1 MAAHGSAFP
10 IAKLAL
16 NNSVPPILMAS
27 LRMGLVLIIL
37 IPFWRFRIP
46 NKKYFL
52 PLLAFSISMGVMV
65 YVFMN
70 LSLYHSS
77 IISPII
83 VGSQFSPIKSL
94 ATLPMA
100 LSIVGVAIFAIF
112 AAKLMS
118 IIGRRAGFIFA
129 SVGSSLAALMAAYSI
144 IIESFLLFNLGCFL
158 LGAGVAFSHQ
168 YRFAAVETVSKD
180 MAPKA
185 ISIILLAGIGS
196 AFIGPNLANISK
208 EIIPEHLYAGSYI
221 ALAILTLS
229 STIFLLF
236 YKDNHKPNNFV
247 KKDTRSY
254 FELISQPRFLQALI
268 ASAFAYA
275 VMSFLMT
282 ATPISMHVMEKISLS
297 KTGLV
302 IQLHIA
308 AMFLPSLIT
317 GNLIK
322 KFGHSKIMY
331 AGVVL
336 FSITILT
343 SLFEQNFVNYLTA
356 LVFLGFGW
364 NFLFISGTS
373 LLVLTYKEDEKF
385 KAQGFNDLIVYSI
398 QAVASLSAGIFLNL
412 TSWKTM
418 NLICIIFL
426 IIIVISTLRADFKEK
441 K

>member
-1 MAAHGSAFP
+1 MGHVHG
-10 IAKLAL
+10 
-16 NNSVPPILMAS
+16 
-27 LRMGLVLIIL
+27 RQ
-37 IPFWRFRIP
+37 
-46 NKKYFL
+46 
-52 PLLAFSISMGVMV
+52 V
-65 YVFMN
+65 YVLMN
-70 LSLYHSS
+70 KNLWLLILSQIFAFTAAPVTVFLSG
-77 IISPII
+77 II
-83 VGSQFSPIKSL
+83 GSQFSPIKSL

-100 LSIVGVAIFAIF
+100 LSIVGTAIFAIF

-129 SVGSSLAALMAAYSI
+129 SIGSSITSLVAAYSI
-144 IIESFLLFNLGCFL
+144 VIESFILFNLSCFL
-158 LGAGVAFSHQ
+158 IGAGVAFSHQ
-168 YRFAAVETVSKD
+168 YRFAAVETVD
-180 MAPKA
+180 REMAPKA

-208 EIIPEHLYAGSYI
+208 EIIPQHLYVGSYI
-221 ALAILTLS
+221 ALAALTLT

-236 YKDNHKPNNFV
+236 YKDDHKKNNIIQ
-247 KKDTRSY
+247 KSSRSY

-282 ATPISMHVMEKISLS
+282 ATPISMHVMEKISLT
-297 KTGLV
+297 KTGFV

-331 AGVVL
+331 AGVLL
-336 FSITILT
+336 FSVTILL
-343 SLFEQNFVNYLTA
+343 SLFEQNFSNYLIA
-356 LVFLGFGW
+356 LIFLGLGW

-373 LLVLTYKEDEKF
+373 LLVLSYREEEKF
-385 KAQGFNDLIVYSI
+385 KAQGFNDLIVYTV
-398 QAVASLSAGIFLNL
+398 QAIASLSAGIFITL

-418 NLICIIFL
+418 NLVCIIFL
-426 IIIVISTLRADFKEK
+426 VIIVISTLRADFKEGK
-441 K
+441 

>member
-1 MAAHGSAFP
+1 MNKNLWLLILSQIFAFTAAPVTVFLSG
-10 IAKLAL
+10 
-16 NNSVPPILMAS
+16 
-27 LRMGLVLIIL
+27 IIG
-37 IPFWRFRIP
+37 
-46 NKKYFL
+46 Y
-52 PLLAFSISMGVMV
+52 
-65 YVFMN
+65 
-70 LSLYHSS
+70 
-77 IISPII
+77 
-83 VGSQFSPIKSL
+83 QFSPIKSL

-100 LSIVGVAIFAIF
+100 LSIVGIAIFAFF
-112 AAKLMS
+112 AAKIMS
-118 IIGRRAGFIFA
+118 IIGRRAGFILA
-129 SVGSSLAALMAAYSI
+129 SVGSSLAALMASYSI

-168 YRFAAVETVSKD
+168 YRFAAVETVNKD

-208 EIIPEHLYAGSYI
+208 EIISDHLYAGSYV

-236 YKDNHKPNNFV
+236 YEDNHRPSNFV
-247 KKDTRSY
+247 KKNTRSY
-254 FELISQPRFLQALI
+254 LELIGQPRFLQALI
-268 ASAFAYA
+268 ASSFAYA

-282 ATPISMHVMEKISLS
+282 ATPISMHVMEKISLA

-331 AGVVL
+331 AGVLL

-343 SLFEQNFVNYLTA
+343 SLFEQNFINYLIA
-356 LVFLGFGW
+356 LIFLGFGW

-373 LLVLTYKEDEKF
+373 LLVLSYKEEEKF
-385 KAQGFNDLIVYSI
+385 KAQGFNDLIVYTV
-398 QAVASLSAGIFLNL
+398 QAIASLSAGIFISL

-418 NLICIIFL
+418 NLVCIIFL
-426 IIIVISTLRADFKEK
+426 IIIIISTFRADLKQK
-441 K
+441 S

>member
-1 MAAHGSAFP
+1 
-10 IAKLAL
+10 
-16 NNSVPPILMAS
+16 
-27 LRMGLVLIIL
+27 MGHVYG
-37 IPFWRFRIP
+37 RQ
-46 NKKYFL
+46 
-52 PLLAFSISMGVMV
+52 V
-65 YVFMN
+65 YVLMN
-70 LSLYHSS
+70 KNLWLLILSQIFAFTAAPVTVFLSG
-77 IISPII
+77 II
-83 VGSQFSPIKSL
+83 GSQFSPIKSL

-112 AAKLMS
+112 AAKVMS

-129 SVGSSLAALMAAYSI
+129 SIGSSLAALMAAYSI

-168 YRFAAVETVSKD
+168 YRFAAVETVNKD

-208 EIIPEHLYAGSYI
+208 EIISEHLYAGSYI

-412 TSWKTM
+412 TNWKTM

>member
-1 MAAHGSAFP
+1 MNKNLWLLILSQIFAFTAAPVTVFLSG
-10 IAKLAL
+10 
-16 NNSVPPILMAS
+16 
-27 LRMGLVLIIL
+27 II
-37 IPFWRFRIP
+37 
-46 NKKYFL
+46 
-52 PLLAFSISMGVMV
+52 
-65 YVFMN
+65 
-70 LSLYHSS
+70 
-77 IISPII
+77 
-83 VGSQFSPIKSL
+83 GSQFSPIKSL

-100 LSIVGVAIFAIF
+100 LSIVGIAIFAFF
-112 AAKLMS
+112 AAKIMS
-118 IIGRRAGFIFA
+118 IIGRRAGFILA
-129 SVGSSLAALMAAYSI
+129 SVGSSLAALMASYSI

-168 YRFAAVETVSKD
+168 YRFAAVETVNKD

-208 EIIPEHLYAGSYI
+208 EIISDHLYAGSYV

-236 YKDNHKPNNFV
+236 YEDNHRLSNFV
-247 KKDTRSY
+247 EKNTRSY
-254 FELISQPRFLQALI
+254 FELIGQPRFLQALI
-268 ASAFAYA
+268 ASSFAYA

-282 ATPISMHVMEKISLS
+282 ATPISMHVMEKISLA

-331 AGVVL
+331 SGVLL

-343 SLFEQNFVNYLTA
+343 SLFEQNFINYLIA
-356 LVFLGFGW
+356 LIFLGFGW

-373 LLVLTYKEDEKF
+373 LLVLSYKEEEKF
-385 KAQGFNDLIVYSI
+385 KAQGFNDLIVYTV
-398 QAVASLSAGIFLNL
+398 QAIASLSAGIFISL

-418 NLICIIFL
+418 NLVCIIFL
-426 IIIVISTLRADFKEK
+426 IIIIISTLRADLKQRN
-441 K
+441 

>member
-1 MAAHGSAFP
+1 
-10 IAKLAL
+10 
-16 NNSVPPILMAS
+16 
-27 LRMGLVLIIL
+27 MGHVYG
-37 IPFWRFRIP
+37 RQ
-46 NKKYFL
+46 
-52 PLLAFSISMGVMV
+52 V
-65 YVFMN
+65 YVLMN
-70 LSLYHSS
+70 KNLWLLILSQIFAFTAAPVTVFLSG
-77 IISPII
+77 II
-83 VGSQFSPIKSL
+83 GSQFSPIKSL

-112 AAKLMS
+112 AAKIMS
-118 IIGRRAGFIFA
+118 IIGRRAGFILA

-343 SLFEQNFVNYLTA
+343 SLFEQDFINYLTA

>member
-1 MAAHGSAFP
+1 
-10 IAKLAL
+10 
-16 NNSVPPILMAS
+16 
-27 LRMGLVLIIL
+27 MGHVYG
-37 IPFWRFRIP
+37 RQ
-46 NKKYFL
+46 
-52 PLLAFSISMGVMV
+52 V
-65 YVFMN
+65 YVLMN
-70 LSLYHSS
+70 KNLWLLILSQIFAFTAAPVTVFLSG
-77 IISPII
+77 II
-83 VGSQFSPIKSL
+83 GSQFSPIKSL

-297 KTGLV
+297 KTGMV

>member
-1 MAAHGSAFP
+1 
-10 IAKLAL
+10 
-16 NNSVPPILMAS
+16 
-27 LRMGLVLIIL
+27 MGHVYG
-37 IPFWRFRIP
+37 RQ
-46 NKKYFL
+46 
-52 PLLAFSISMGVMV
+52 V
-65 YVFMN
+65 YVLMN
-70 LSLYHSS
+70 KNLWLLILSQIFAFTAAPVTVFLSG
-77 IISPII
+77 II
-83 VGSQFSPIKSL
+83 GSQFSPIKSL

-112 AAKLMS
+112 AAKVMS

-168 YRFAAVETVSKD
+168 YRFAAVETVNKD

-208 EIIPEHLYAGSYI
+208 EIISEHLYAGSYI

-331 AGVVL
+331 AGAVL

>member
-1 MAAHGSAFP
+1 MNKNLWLLILSQIFAFTAAPVTVFLSG
-10 IAKLAL
+10 
-16 NNSVPPILMAS
+16 
-27 LRMGLVLIIL
+27 II
-37 IPFWRFRIP
+37 
-46 NKKYFL
+46 
-52 PLLAFSISMGVMV
+52 
-65 YVFMN
+65 
-70 LSLYHSS
+70 
-77 IISPII
+77 
-83 VGSQFSPIKSL
+83 GSQFSPIKSL

-100 LSIVGVAIFAIF
+100 LSIVGIAIFAFF
-112 AAKLMS
+112 AAKIMS
-118 IIGRRAGFIFA
+118 IIGRRAGFILA
-129 SVGSSLAALMAAYSI
+129 SVGSSLAALMASYSI

-168 YRFAAVETVSKD
+168 YRFAAVETVNKD

-208 EIIPEHLYAGSYI
+208 EIISDHLYAGSYV

-236 YKDNHKPNNFV
+236 YEDNHKPSNFV
-247 KKDTRSY
+247 KKNTRSY
-254 FELISQPRFLQALI
+254 FELIGQPRFLQALI
-268 ASAFAYA
+268 ASSFAYA

-282 ATPISMHVMEKISLS
+282 ATPISMHVMEKISLA

-331 AGVVL
+331 SGVFL

-343 SLFEQNFVNYLTA
+343 SLFEQNFINYLIA
-356 LVFLGFGW
+356 LIFLGFGW

-373 LLVLTYKEDEKF
+373 LLVLSYKEEEKF
-385 KAQGFNDLIVYSI
+385 KAQGFNDLIVYTV
-398 QAVASLSAGIFLNL
+398 QAIASLSAGIFISL

-418 NLICIIFL
+418 NLVCIIFL
-426 IIIVISTLRADFKEK
+426 IIIIISTFRADLKQK
-441 K
+441 S

>member
-1 MAAHGSAFP
+1 
-10 IAKLAL
+10 
-16 NNSVPPILMAS
+16 
-27 LRMGLVLIIL
+27 MGHVYG
-37 IPFWRFRIP
+37 RQ
-46 NKKYFL
+46 
-52 PLLAFSISMGVMV
+52 V
-65 YVFMN
+65 YVLMN
-70 LSLYHSS
+70 KNLWLLILSQIFAFTAAPVTVFLSG
-77 IISPII
+77 IIC
-83 VGSQFSPIKSL
+83 SQFSPIKSL

-112 AAKLMS
+112 AAKVMS

-208 EIIPEHLYAGSYI
+208 EIISEHLYAGSYI

-331 AGVVL
+331 AGVFL

-426 IIIVISTLRADFKEK
+426 IIIFISTLRADFKEK
-441 K
+441 Q

>member
-1 MAAHGSAFP
+1 MNKNLWLLILSQIFAFTAAPVTVFLSG
-10 IAKLAL
+10 
-16 NNSVPPILMAS
+16 
-27 LRMGLVLIIL
+27 II
-37 IPFWRFRIP
+37 
-46 NKKYFL
+46 
-52 PLLAFSISMGVMV
+52 
-65 YVFMN
+65 
-70 LSLYHSS
+70 
-77 IISPII
+77 
-83 VGSQFSPIKSL
+83 GSQFSPIKSL

-100 LSIVGVAIFAIF
+100 LSIVGIAIFAFF
-112 AAKLMS
+112 AAKIMS
-118 IIGRRAGFIFA
+118 IIGRRAGFILA
-129 SVGSSLAALMAAYSI
+129 SVGSSLAALMASYSI

-168 YRFAAVETVSKD
+168 YRFAAVETVNKD

-208 EIIPEHLYAGSYI
+208 EIISDHLYAGSYV

-236 YKDNHKPNNFV
+236 YEDNHKPSNFV
-247 KKDTRSY
+247 KKNTRSY
-254 FELISQPRFLQALI
+254 FELIGQPRFLQALI
-268 ASAFAYA
+268 ASSFAYA

-282 ATPISMHVMEKISLS
+282 ATPISMHVMEKISLA

-331 AGVVL
+331 SGVFL

-343 SLFEQNFVNYLTA
+343 SLFEQNFINYLIA
-356 LVFLGFGW
+356 LIFLGFGW

-373 LLVLTYKEDEKF
+373 LLVLSYKEEEKF
-385 KAQGFNDLIVYSI
+385 KAQGFNDLIVYTV
-398 QAVASLSAGIFLNL
+398 QAIASLSAGIFISL

-418 NLICIIFL
+418 NLVCIIFL
-426 IIIVISTLRADFKEK
+426 IIIIVSTFRADLKQRSPL
-441 K
+441 

>member
-1 MAAHGSAFP
+1 MNKNLWLLILSQIFAFTAAPVTVFLSG
-10 IAKLAL
+10 
-16 NNSVPPILMAS
+16 
-27 LRMGLVLIIL
+27 II
-37 IPFWRFRIP
+37 
-46 NKKYFL
+46 
-52 PLLAFSISMGVMV
+52 
-65 YVFMN
+65 
-70 LSLYHSS
+70 
-77 IISPII
+77 
-83 VGSQFSPIKSL
+83 GSQFSPIKSL

-112 AAKLMS
+112 AAKVMS

-129 SVGSSLAALMAAYSI
+129 SIGSSLAALMAAYSI

>member
-1 MAAHGSAFP
+1 
-10 IAKLAL
+10 
-16 NNSVPPILMAS
+16 
-27 LRMGLVLIIL
+27 MGHVYG
-37 IPFWRFRIP
+37 RQ
-46 NKKYFL
+46 
-52 PLLAFSISMGVMV
+52 V
-65 YVFMN
+65 YVLMN
-70 LSLYHSS
+70 KNLWLLILSQIFAFTAAPVTVFLSG
-77 IISPII
+77 II
-83 VGSQFSPIKSL
+83 GSQFSPIKSL

-112 AAKLMS
+112 AAKIMS

-343 SLFEQNFVNYLTA
+343 SLFEQNFINYLTA

>member
-1 MAAHGSAFP
+1 MNKNLWLLILSQIFAFTAAPVTVFLSG
-10 IAKLAL
+10 
-16 NNSVPPILMAS
+16 
-27 LRMGLVLIIL
+27 II
-37 IPFWRFRIP
+37 
-46 NKKYFL
+46 
-52 PLLAFSISMGVMV
+52 
-65 YVFMN
+65 
-70 LSLYHSS
+70 
-77 IISPII
+77 
-83 VGSQFSPIKSL
+83 GSQFSPIKSL

-208 EIIPEHLYAGSYI
+208 EIISEHLYAGSYI

-412 TSWKTM
+412 TNWKTM

>member
-1 MAAHGSAFP
+1 MNKNLWLLILSQIFAFTAAPVTVFLSG
-10 IAKLAL
+10 
-16 NNSVPPILMAS
+16 
-27 LRMGLVLIIL
+27 II
-37 IPFWRFRIP
+37 
-46 NKKYFL
+46 
-52 PLLAFSISMGVMV
+52 
-65 YVFMN
+65 
-70 LSLYHSS
+70 
-77 IISPII
+77 
-83 VGSQFSPIKSL
+83 GSQFSPIKSL

-112 AAKLMS
+112 AAKIMS
-118 IIGRRAGFIFA
+118 IIGRRAGFIIA

-144 IIESFLLFNLGCFL
+144 IIESFVIFNLGCFL

>member
-1 MAAHGSAFP
+1 MNKNLWLLILSQIFAFTAAPVTVFLSGIIGS
-10 IAKLAL
+10 K
-16 NNSVPPILMAS
+16 
-27 LRMGLVLIIL
+27 
-37 IPFWRFRIP
+37 
-46 NKKYFL
+46 
-52 PLLAFSISMGVMV
+52 
-65 YVFMN
+65 
-70 LSLYHSS
+70 
-77 IISPII
+77 
-83 VGSQFSPIKSL
+83 FSPIKSL

-100 LSIVGVAIFAIF
+100 LSIVGIAIFAIF
-112 AAKLMS
+112 ASKVMS
-118 IIGRRAGFIFA
+118 IIGRRAGFMFA
-129 SVGSSLAALMAAYSI
+129 SIGSSLSSLLAAYSI
-144 IIESFLLFNLGCFL
+144 IIESFILFNFACFL

-168 YRFAAVETVSKD
+168 YRFAAVETVKKD

-196 AFIGPNLANISK
+196 AIIGPNAANFSK
-208 EIIPEHLYAGSYI
+208 EIIAEHLYAGSYI
-221 ALAILTLS
+221 VLAALTLT

-236 YKDNHKPNNFV
+236 YKDGHKPNNV
-247 KKDTRSY
+247 NKKNSRSY
-254 FELISQPRFLQALI
+254 LELIAQPRFLQALI

-275 VMSFLMT
+275 VMAFLMT
-282 ATPISMHVMEKISLS
+282 ATPISMHVIEKISLT

-308 AMFLPSLIT
+308 AMFLPSLVT

-331 AGVVL
+331 GGVAL

-343 SLFEQNFVNYLTA
+343 SLFEQNLTNYLIA

-373 LLVLTYKEDEKF
+373 LLVLSYRENEKF

-398 QAVASLSAGIFLNL
+398 QAIASLSAGVFLTL

-418 NLICIIFL
+418 NLACIIFL
-426 IIIVISTLRADFKEK
+426 VLIILSTLRADLKERN
-441 K
+441 